1 MVSWI
6 IFIRKF
12 TLDLNLQ
19 VARHFDKKMIINI
32 LNIQKILQK
41 IIDVDMNVFYNS
53 TKLDLEIPYMLG
65 LKNEKI

>member
-1 MVSWI
+1 
-6 IFIRKF
+6 
-12 TLDLNLQ
+12 LDLNLQ